1 MVPQSQLDKWLHAF
15 FYKKVFY
22 KKVLLAPVKN
32 TPKIKKVLLEG
43 HDSIRKFL
51 RKSLLSYTLKLGKI
65 INMIFNTPRFVFFAP
80 YIFHVWI

>member
-32 TPKIKKVLLEG
+32 TPKIKKVLLEAYET
-43 HDSIRKFL
+43 IRNFL
-51 RKSLLSYTLKLGKI
+51 KKIFKKVDLTYSL
-65 INMIFNTPRFVFFAP
+65 F
-80 YIFHVWI
+80 YIYIP